1 MCCSLPWLSKR
12 PQDEVSGAAAFE
24 LAGFMEAL
32 FAVLLSV
39 VGLQVGAAQT
49 GEWGAGFIGA
59 VVAGGIG
66 QV

>member
-1 MCCSLPWLSKR
+1 
-12 PQDEVSGAAAFE
+12 
-24 LAGFMEAL
+24 MEAL

-39 VGLQVGAAQT
+39 VGLQVGAAPT

>member
-1 MCCSLPWLSKR
+1 LPWLSKP
-12 PQDEVSGAAAFE
+12 PQDEVSAAAAFG
-24 LAGFMEAL
+24 LAGFMAAL

-39 VGLQVGAAQT
+39 VGLQVGAAPT
-49 GEWGAGFIGA
+49 GEWGAAVIGTAGA